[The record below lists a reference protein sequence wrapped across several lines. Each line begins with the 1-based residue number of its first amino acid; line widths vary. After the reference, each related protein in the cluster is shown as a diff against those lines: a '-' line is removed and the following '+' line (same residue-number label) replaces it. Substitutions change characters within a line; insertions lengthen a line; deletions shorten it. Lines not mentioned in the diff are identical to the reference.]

1 MRSFY
6 TWLLSNN
13 RIVNESLT
21 SVDTIDMQI
30 SKLTGL
36 PVSDATP
43 DEFIVSTRG
52 STSNQPGTSDM

>member
-6 TWLLSNN
+6 TWLLSND

-30 SKLTGL
+30 SKLT
-36 PVSDATP
+36 
-43 DEFIVSTRG
+43 
-52 STSNQPGTSDM
+52 

>member
-6 TWLLSNN
+6 GWLLSNN
-13 RIVNESLT
+13 RIIDESLT

-43 DEFIVSTRG
+43 EEFVVSTRG
-52 STSNQPGTSDM
+52 STNNQPATSDM